1 MSDGMSTELPRKP
14 RRFDSKSTL
23 CIVRS
28 KYNERYTQSLLDNC
42 IEELRELLP
51 KSQIH
56 VVETPGGFEVPV
68 TVEHVFETLQ
78 PHVVIAFG
86 VIIRGGTPHA
96 DLIASSITDSLQ
108 EIAVRRIKP
117 VIHEVLLVNDEDQA
131 YARCIGSEL
140 NRGREAAR
148 AACEIVRTFSQTNHT
163 PIGGIAPI

>member
-1 MSDGMSTELPRKP
+1 MSGGMSTELPRKP
-14 RRFDSKSTL
+14 RRFDSNSTI

-28 KYNERYTQSLLDNC
+28 KYNQKYTQSLLDNC

-51 KSQIH
+51 NSQIH
-56 VVETPGGFEVPV
+56 LVETPGGFEVPV
-68 TVEHVFETLQ
+68 TVEHVFETLK
-78 PHVVIAFG
+78 PNLVIAFG

-148 AACEIVRTFSQTNHT
+148 AACEILKTFSQTDN
-163 PIGGIAPI
+163 APLGKTAPL